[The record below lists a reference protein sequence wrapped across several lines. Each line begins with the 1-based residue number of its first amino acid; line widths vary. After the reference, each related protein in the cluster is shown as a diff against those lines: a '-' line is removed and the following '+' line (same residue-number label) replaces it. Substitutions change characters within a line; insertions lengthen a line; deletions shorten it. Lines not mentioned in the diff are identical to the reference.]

1 METSPHTIQF
11 VNDRNRRGFFHQFLL
26 EQIRSFSLVLTP
38 AYAIELLSHEVLLPP
53 SSLPSLIP
61 DSLQQSLERAK
72 IPCESSETH
81 STPYGTSDWYSP
93 LSPLHGMVYLN
104 DNKQLDDTLPES
116 FKLLTALVRLNG
128 APVTRGYLENRVLGY
143 DFDFDFF
150 CTMFLDHAP
159 GYRYS
164 LNHLGI
170 ILARR
175 LIKDSDRNYWEPWS
189 PSQTSFG
196 YLDPQQ
202 GPDLKYKYSRDI
214 LIILGGAQTLEPLTR
229 NQLAVLLNLERSMQS
244 LDNSLNHL
252 IREGYVRCI
261 KDSGHAPRYSITDM
275 GALHYTLFL
284 HPDLH

>member
-26 EQIRSFSLVLTP
+26 ERIRNFELILTP
-38 AYAIELLSHEVLLPP
+38 AYAVELLSHEILLPCHSFHP
-53 SSLPSLIP
+53 S
-61 DSLQQSLERAK
+61 QEA
-72 IPCESSETH
+72 
-81 STPYGTSDWYSP
+81 YGTSYGTVDWYNP
-93 LSPLHGMVYLN
+93 LSPIHGMVCLN
-104 DNKQLDDTLPES
+104 DDKQLDDTLPES

-128 APVTRGYLENRVLGY
+128 APVTREYMETRVAPY

-159 GYRYS
+159 GDRWS

-170 ILARR
+170 CLARY
-175 LIKDSDRNYWEPWS
+175 LIKDSDQNYWDLWS
-189 PSQTSFG
+189 PSQSQFG
-196 YLDPQQ
+196 PLDPQQ

-214 LIILGGAQTLEPLTR
+214 LIILGLAQSRGPLTR
-229 NQLAVLLNLERSMQS
+229 SQLANRLNLERSMQS